1 MASWLAQIQKSS
13 DLGSDVWTLLAL
25 VVGVALLHKVFF
37 GRKKLRL
44 PPGPRGWP
52 VLGNLPI
59 LGTMPH
65 LSITELSKKYGPL
78 MSIRLGSAS
87 AVVISSPEMA
97 KVFFR
102 TQDHIF
108 ANRPF
113 TINGQVFMYNFQ
125 DVSFSPYN
133 EHWRFLRKVI
143 DMEIFSNK
151 RLRHLKDFRGEEILA
166 SIERM
171 LEEGRGGNPVD
182 MKKSM
187 AQLSVE
193 HICRICFNNNYS
205 QWKSKSCHSNG
216 VPKTLASML
225 DEWIAISGAF
235 FVGEY
240 IPYLRKLDL
249 GGFEAQLLRL
259 RSDFEQFLNP
269 IIEEHRKNEGRSDKD
284 FLDVLLSLQRENQDG
299 FPNDR
304 VKALINN
311 VLIAGTQTT
320 SDQTT
325 WALTELM
332 RHPDIKQKVVDE
344 LDLVVGRERLVEESD
359 IGNLVYLKA
368 VVKETLRMYPSVP
381 LGVPHEA
388 MEDTQVAGHDIPKKT
403 RVLFNAYGIGRDPKL
418 WEDPTTFNPE
428 RFINSPIDV
437 KGHHFELL
445 SFGAGRRQCPGMDM
459 GLLLVQVTVA
469 QILHTCHLSVPAGVV
484 VDVEEGI
491 GITLPKANP
500 LMVLIS
506 PRLEPQF
513 YIQKGIKVN
522 FS

>member
-151 RLRHLKDFRGEEILA
+151 RLRHLKV
-166 SIERM
+166 S
-171 LEEGRGGNPVD
+171 
-182 MKKSM
+182 
-187 AQLSVE
+187 
-193 HICRICFNNNYS
+193 H
-205 QWKSKSCHSNG
+205 
-216 VPKTLASML
+216 
-225 DEWIAISGAF
+225 
-235 FVGEY
+235 
-240 IPYLRKLDL
+240 
-249 GGFEAQLLRL
+249 
-259 RSDFEQFLNP
+259 FLHQ
-269 IIEEHRKNEGRSDKD
+269 I
-284 FLDVLLSLQRENQDG
+284 LLSLC
-299 FPNDR
+299 
-304 VKALINN
+304 
-311 VLIAGTQTT
+311 GTNF
-320 SDQTT
+320 
-325 WALTELM
+325 LM
-332 RHPDIKQKVVDE
+332 PDSYYSLCRMTFLSSLNSLSCLEYFSGPCSKD
-344 LDLVVGRERLVEESD
+344 
-359 IGNLVYLKA
+359 NLN
-368 VVKETLRMYPSVP
+368 
-381 LGVPHEA
+381 
-388 MEDTQVAGHDIPKKT
+388 
-403 RVLFNAYGIGRDPKL
+403 F
-418 WEDPTTFNPE
+418 
-428 RFINSPIDV
+428 
-437 KGHHFELL
+437 
-445 SFGAGRRQCPGMDM
+445 
-459 GLLLVQVTVA
+459 
-469 QILHTCHLSVPAGVV
+469 
-484 VDVEEGI
+484 VDVG
-491 GITLPKANP
+491 
-500 LMVLIS
+500 S
-506 PRLEPQF
+506 
-513 YIQKGIKVN
+513 
-522 FS
+522 